1 MKRNALINWA
11 VTVVCTISA
20 SIAFAQ
26 APAGDAKAGAQ
37 KVQVCQGCHGIAGW
51 RTAFPEVYH
60 VPKIAGQHPQYFVN
74 ALKAYKSGDRKHP
87 SMRAIAASLSD
98 KDMADLAAYYAAEG
112 KPPAMV
118 TETANVPD
126 VLKTC
131 VACHGANGVSAD
143 TNNPNLAG
151 QWRDYIEKA
160 LRDYKSGERNNAIM
174 GGFAKALSKQDI
186 ENLAKHFSSQTT
198 VLGTKY

>member
-1 MKRNALINWA
+1 MKRNALFSWA
-11 VTVVCTISA
+11 VTVICTLSA
-20 SIAFAQ
+20 PFAFAQ

-37 KVQVCQGCHGIAGW
+37 KVQMCQGCHGIPGW

-74 ALKAYKSGDRKHP
+74 ALKAYKSGERSHP

-98 KDMADLAAYYAAEG
+98 KDMADLAAYYATDA
-112 KPPAMV
+112 KPATSADAAGLPEAG
-118 TETANVPD
+118 
-126 VLKTC
+126 KTC

-143 TNNPNLAG
+143 PNNPHLAG

-160 LRDYKSGERNNAIM
+160 LRDYKSGERKNAIM
-174 GGFAKALSKQDI
+174 GGFAKALSRQDI
-186 ENLAKHFSSQTT
+186 ENLAKHFSSQPA
-198 VLGTKY
+198 VVGTKY